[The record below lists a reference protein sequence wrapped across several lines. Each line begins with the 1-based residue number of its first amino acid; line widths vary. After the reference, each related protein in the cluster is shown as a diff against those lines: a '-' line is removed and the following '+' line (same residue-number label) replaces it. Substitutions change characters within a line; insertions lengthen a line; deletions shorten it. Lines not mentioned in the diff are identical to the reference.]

1 MPPKKTKKK
10 VAESLPEKAAEKPV
24 EKELPKESPKV
35 IKKKK
40 VSKKKNKIKRKFD
53 TDDIQ
58 KEIDDCEHIARNVN
72 IDLDTPGITTIT
84 KTVVYDYL
92 KKSVTKAEYVI
103 GVK

>member
-1 MPPKKTKKK
+1 MPPKETKKK
-10 VAESLPEKAAEKPV
+10 AAESLPEKVAERPV
-24 EKELPKESPKV
+24 EK
-35 IKKKK
+35 
-40 VSKKKNKIKRKFD
+40 SKILIRRIN

-72 IDLDTPGITTIT
+72 IDLNTPGITTIT

-92 KKSVTKAEYVI
+92 KKTVTKAEYVI